1 MINIID
7 SANITNNSQ
16 EGSKDN
22 PPQIKLPDATGVASA
37 QFQKKFS
44 EKPQRKGLSKYLIA
58 GILLLLLAIGGG
70 ASLYLMSINQDLR
83 QQADQ
88 GDYTNPT
95 DPPEEP
101 TTAPT
106 TAPTTEPTGEPTT
119 EPTTEPTG
127 EPTTEPTGEPTD
139 GPTGEPTTEPTGEPT
154 TEPTTD
160 PGNGG
165 GGSSSSSSSSSS
177 STAVVNINNG
187 STTIRVQP
195 TLPPQLPQTGPEDWL
210 KYLQV
215 GLGALGVGALFL
227 LFL

>member
-127 EPTTEPTGEPTD
+127 EPTTEPT
-139 GPTGEPTTEPTGEPT
+139 
-154 TEPTTD
+154 TD